1 MDAINIEIKARCRN
15 QTLIRNVL
23 HDKEASYIGCDHQ
36 LDTYYH
42 VPNGRL
48 KLRQGNI
55 ENALIYYQ
63 RPNVQGP
70 KQSDVK
76 LYKSE
81 SGDDLKD
88 LLTASLGVQIVVD
101 KIREI
106 YFIDNVKFHLDKV
119 GQLGDFVEIEAIAEN
134 GSHTIKELQ
143 NQCDYYLSLFEIK
156 DEELVSQSYSDLI
169 KIISE
174 TSP

>member
-1 MDAINIEIKARCRN
+1 MDALNIEIKARCRN
-15 QTLIRNVL
+15 QAVIRNIL
-23 HDKEASYIGCDHQ
+23 HDKEARYIGCDHQ
-36 LDTYYH
+36 LDTYYY

-55 ENALIYYQ
+55 ENALIYYE
-63 RPNVQGP
+63 RPDIQGP

-88 LLTASLGVQIVVD
+88 LLTASLGMQIVVD

-119 GQLGDFVEIEAIAEN
+119 EQLGDFVEIEAIDET
-134 GSHTIKELQ
+134 GLQTIKELQ
-143 NQCDYYLSLFEIK
+143 HQCDHYLKLFEIK
-156 DEELVSQSYSDLI
+156 EEDLVSQSYSDLI
-169 KIISE
+169 KIVGKP
-174 TSP
+174 TK

>member
-1 MDAINIEIKARCRN
+1 M
-15 QTLIRNVL
+15 
-23 HDKEASYIGCDHQ
+23 
-36 LDTYYH
+36 
-42 VPNGRL
+42 
-48 KLRQGNI
+48 RQGNI

-63 RPNVQGP
+63 RANVQGP

-76 LYKSE
+76 LYKSK

-134 GSHTIKELQ
+134 RSHTIKELQ
-143 NQCDYYLSLFEIK
+143 NQCNYYLNLFEIK
-156 DEELVSQSYSDLI
+156 DEELVFTVL
-169 KIISE
+169 
-174 TSP
+174 

>member
-1 MDAINIEIKARCRN
+1 MDALNIEIKARCRN
-15 QTLIRNVL
+15 LGEIRNIL
-23 HDKEASYIGCDHQ
+23 HDKKARYIGCDHQ

-55 ENALIYYQ
+55 ENALIYYE
-63 RPNVQGP
+63 RPDVQGP

-76 LYKSE
+76 LYKSK

-101 KIREI
+101 KKREI

-119 GQLGDFVEIEAIAEN
+119 EQLGDFVEIEAIDET
-134 GSHTIKELQ
+134 GLRTTKELQ
-143 NQCDYYLSLFEIK
+143 QQCERYLELFEIK
-156 DEELVSQSYSDLI
+156 YEELVSQSYSDLI
-169 KIISE
+169 KIVSK
-174 TSP
+174 